1 MWSLFFLPPK
11 AFIKMSDDE
20 KSPLIGTVQDND
32 EQGKETTCGS
42 GPCDPRG
49 CVHRYFPVLV
59 IMCFLS
65 FGSYFCYDNPAAL
78 QDSMLRDLKLSEG
91 QFMLFYSLYSWPN
104 VILCFFGGF
113 LIDRTLG
120 VRLGAITFSIF
131 VTIGQV
137 LFALGS
143 LMDSFILMCAARF
156 IFGVGG
162 ESLAVAQ
169 NTYAV
174 KWFHGKELNMVFG
187 LQLSFSRVGS
197 TVNMNVMQP
206 LYSFIDENTHGYRC
220 LGIVLFVGAIT
231 CVFSLLC
238 AITLA
243 FLDKRADR
251 ILQRKA
257 ISGPSEQIR
266 LWDVKDFPLSFWLI
280 SVICVAYYVAVFPFV
295 GLGLVFFEMKYD
307 MSPTSATAVNSL
319 VYIISAVASPVFG
332 FLIDKTGRNL
342 FWVILGV
349 TVTLGCHALL
359 AFLFISPYI
368 GMIIMGLAYS
378 VLASALWPMVSLII
392 PQHQLGTAYGIM
404 QAIQNLG
411 LAVISLVAGV
421 IVDAKGYLVLEVFFM
436 AWLCI
441 ALIAA
446 VLLYLSDLARGP
458 KLNLPAGKRRA
469 LMEAEKARKE

>member
-1 MWSLFFLPPK
+1 MADEREPLLRNVQE
-11 AFIKMSDDE
+11 DDE
-20 KSPLIGTVQDND
+20 
-32 EQGKETTCGS
+32 EKETACGT
-42 GPCDPRG
+42 GPCDPKG
-49 CVHRYFPVLV
+49 CIHRYFPVLV

-78 QDSMLRDLKLSEG
+78 QDNMLRDLELTEG

-113 LIDRTLG
+113 LIDRMFG
-120 VRLGAITFSIF
+120 VRLGAIIFSIF

-137 LFALGS
+137 MFSLGS
-143 LMDSFILMCAARF
+143 LFNSFTLMCAARF
-156 IFGVGG
+156 VFGVGG

-174 KWFHGKELNMVFG
+174 KWFKGRELNMVFG

-206 LYSFIDENTHGYRC
+206 LYSFIDEHVHGYRC
-220 LGIVLFVGAIT
+220 LGIALFVGAGM

-238 AITLA
+238 ALLLA

-251 ILQRKA
+251 ILQRQA
-257 ISGPSEQIR
+257 VAGEGEQIR
-266 LWDVKDFPLSFWLI
+266 LLDVRFFPLSFWLI
-280 SVICVAYYVAVFPFV
+280 SIICVAYYVAVFPFV
-295 GLGLVFFEMKYD
+295 GLGLVFFEMKFD
-307 MSPTSATAVNSL
+307 MSPTQANAVNSL

-332 FLIDKTGRNL
+332 FLIDRSGKNL

-359 AFLFISPYI
+359 AFTFITPYV
-368 GMIIMGLAYS
+368 GMIVMGLAYS
-378 VLASALWPMVSLII
+378 VLASALWPMVALII

-411 LAVISLVAGV
+411 LAVISLVAGL
-421 IVDAKGYLVLEVFFM
+421 IVDSKGYLVLEVFFM
-436 AWLCI
+436 AWLC
-441 ALIAA
+441 
-446 VLLYLSDLARGP
+446 SP
-458 KLNLPAGKRRA
+458 TLNLSAKRRQA
-469 LMEAEKARKE
+469 LREAEQARDEEEKLKKEIESEKGVNKVF